1 MRAFSAPLFAKQ
13 SGKRFMT
20 IFIQH
25 FCLEAFFGKSHPSEN
40 SLDLLGLMRVNA
52 SEFIPSV
59 SWDATSKRLGE
70 NINISDE
77 AVDNGEGAL

>member
-1 MRAFSAPLFAKQ
+1 MHTFSAPLFAKQ
-13 SGKRFMT
+13 SGKHFIT

-25 FCLEAFFGKSHPSEN
+25 FFLEAFFGKSHPS
-40 SLDLLGLMRVNA
+40 LIPCLLGLMRVNA